1 MKYGLKGAFGGGGMM
16 LGWDEG
22 FICGFFCGFTVL
34 LESLGLTYSLLG
46 VGAEIYSELSP
57 STLKLAIV

>member
-1 MKYGLKGAFGGGGMM
+1 MKYGLKGAFGGGGML

-22 FICGFFCGFTVL
+22 FIWGFICGFTVL

-46 VGAEIYSELSP
+46 VGAEIYSEL
-57 STLKLAIV
+57 